1 MKTYL
6 VSFHFVDLDYFQ
18 RFLVQWILLLPMLR
32 AISLL
37 DFLFWGWGGGSG
49 SGRMCVNP
57 FIFLF
62 FNVFCFYF
70 LSLSLPNHQGGTT
83 PFLPFYSP
91 ETLLKIASS
100 DMRAMW
106 LWHLSPHW
114 SPALISLTW
123 LARWVSP
130 SSLTT
135 PCVPLLKLC
144 TRSKRM
150 TIPNRDGL
158 FFGQGQTSSCVPLL
172 ELPNKLSKIASS
184 CHAPTFMLS

>member
-100 DMRAMW
+100 DMRAMCCDICHPTDHQHWFHWPGW
-106 LWHLSPHW
+106 LGGCPLPPSPLHVCP
-114 SPALISLTW
+114 SGSCALGRRGWPSLIEM
-123 LARWVSP
+123 AY
-130 SSLTT
+130 SSVKGRQAAVF
-135 PCVPLLKLC
+135 PC
-144 TRSKRM
+144 
-150 TIPNRDGL
+150 
-158 FFGQGQTSSCVPLL
+158 
-172 ELPNKLSKIASS
+172 
-184 CHAPTFMLS
+184 